1 MEEKLRRLAMRASMA
16 SPMVA
21 APTSIKIWAIS

>member
-1 MEEKLRRLAMRASMA
+1 MEEKLMRLAMRARTA

-21 APTSIKIWAIS
+21 APTSMKIWAMS